1 MTPMMVVLTAAA
13 AAYLIGSVP
22 FGMLIARSKGV
33 DIRTVGSGNI
43 GAANVGRALGRNWG
57 ILVFFL
63 DVAKGLVPTLLA
75 GRFLAERFLAGRFLA
90 GEPLPAAWDAWAGN
104 AAWLCVGLCTVLGHN
119 YPVFLGFRGG
129 KGVATSFGVALG
141 VYPDLTVPA
150 LIGLGCWV
158 LIVGLTRISSLG
170 SLVGAIQFPISYY
183 LLTGRASGAMEERWP
198 MLAFASLVAASV
210 VIRHRANIRRLISGT
225 EARLGGKR
233 A

>member
-1 MTPMMVVLTAAA
+1 MTPMTAVLMAGL

-75 GRFLAERFLAGRFLA
+75 ERFLAGGL
-90 GEPLPAAWDAWAGN
+90 LPAAWDAWAGN

-158 LIVGLTRISSLG
+158 LIVALTRISSLG

>member
-1 MTPMMVVLTAAA
+1 MTSMMAVLMAGA

-57 ILVFFL
+57 ILVFLL
-63 DVAKGLVPTLLA
+63 DVTKGLVPTLLA
-75 GRFLAERFLAGRFLA
+75 GRFL
-90 GEPLPAAWDAWAGN
+90 PAALAHEAWDVWALC
-104 AAWLCVGLCTVLGHN
+104 AVWLCVGLCTVLGHN

-158 LIVGLTRISSLG
+158 LIVALTRISSLG